1 MTYLSAV
8 VGIAAV
14 YPLLSET
21 ERMVAFLAVSFST
34 VPCVLIGLRRTPAG
48 ARGPWWLL
56 LTALVILNADNVSWY
71 WYVYFHGRPTADGTI
86 SGVFAALGQVFVFAG
101 ASAVVARRGRNDAGG
116 IIDSVIVSMAAG
128 GVIWDFV
135 LLPYMRAAHATEMT
149 QVNACVAVFMLTG
162 VLGALARLLLT
173 AREFI
178 PALWWLVAA
187 LVCSL
192 GGIITV
198 SLLLDPVTGARPG
211 WTDMIYLGAYGALGL
226 CGLDR
231 SAVALLR
238 PGPQPVDD
246 LTVGRLAFLGLALAA
261 LPIVGG
267 VRQLLGHRVDGP
279 LIAVGAAIVTPLVMV
294 RIGRLSAER
303 SWAEWML
310 RHRATHDALTGLAN
324 RREFTDRLAARLA
337 DGRAFLVLFCDLDG
351 FKQVNDRFGHAGGDR
366 LLVEVATRL
375 RRCVHEGDLVSRF
388 GGDEF
393 MILCGDCDAVDLCGR
408 VERAL
413 AEPIH
418 LDGEPILVGASIGT
432 VTGESAADVRE
443 LIHRADAAMYA
454 AKQGR
459 RDDPGVRAV
468 AA

>member
-8 VGIAAV
+8 VGITAV
-14 YPLLSET
+14 YPLLSEA

-34 VPCVLIGLRRTPAG
+34 VPCVLIGLRRTAAG

-56 LTALVILNADNVSWY
+56 LTALVILNADNVCWY
-71 WYVYFHGRPTADGTI
+71 WYVYFQGRPTADGTI

-101 ASAVVARRGRNDAGG
+101 ASAVV
-116 IIDSVIVSMAAG
+116 
-128 GVIWDFV
+128 
-135 LLPYMRAAHATEMT
+135 
-149 QVNACVAVFMLTG
+149 
-162 VLGALARLLLT
+162 
-173 AREFI
+173 REFI

-198 SLLLDPVTGARPG
+198 SLLLDPATGARPG

-267 VRQLLGHRVDGP
+267 LRQLFGYGVDGP
-279 LIAVGAAIVTPLVMV
+279 LIAVGAAIVTPLVML

-310 RHRATHDALTGLAN
+310 RHRASHDALTGLAN

-337 DGRAFLVLFCDLDG
+337 DGRPFLVLFCDLDG

-366 LLVEVATRL
+366 LLVEVAARL

-393 MILCGDCDAVDLCGR
+393 MILCGDCDAVDLCAR

-418 LDGEPILVGASIGT
+418 LDGEPTRVGASIGT

-459 RDDPGVRAV
+459 RDAPGVRAV